1 MIEDFGTTQILALA
15 SAVAWASGLNLYAA
29 VLALGGMHHFGIVTL
44 PGDLA
49 LVARPEVMFAA
60 GALYLAQFVADKIPG
75 ADTLWDMLHTFIRIP
90 AGAFLA
96 AATMGDADAGMKLVA
111 ALAGGALSL
120 GTHAT
125 KASGRLFVNSHAPI
139 VGTGAVSLL
148 EDAAVIGGLY
158 FAATNPGWFM
168 AALAVTVVLMGFAL
182 WFLAKFVAFL
192 ARKISGLF
200 AKRAPV
206 NSGP

>member
-1 MIEDFGTTQILALA
+1 MEDLGTTQILALA

-29 VLALGGMHHFGIVTL
+29 VLALGGMHYFGIVTL

-49 LVARPEVMFAA
+49 LVARPEVMLVA
-60 GALYLAQFVADKIPG
+60 GGLYLVQFVADKIPG
-75 ADTLWDMLHTFIRIP
+75 ADTLWDTLHTFIRIP
-90 AGAFLA
+90 AGALLA
-96 AATMGDADAGMKLVA
+96 AATVGDADAGLRIAA

-125 KASGRLFVNSHAPI
+125 KASGRLFVNSHAPV

-158 FAATNPGWFM
+158 FAATNPAWFLV
-168 AALAVTVVLMGFAL
+168 ALAIVVVLMGFAL
-182 WFLAKFVAFL
+182 WFLAKFLVFL
-192 ARKISGLF
+192 ARKIGAWF
-200 AKRAPV
+200 GDRAPTH
-206 NSGP
+206 P

>member
-1 MIEDFGTTQILALA
+1 MEEFGTTQILALA

-29 VLALGGMHHFGIVTL
+29 VLALGGMHYFGIVML
-44 PGDLA
+44 PGELA
-49 LVARPEVMFAA
+49 VVARPEVMLVA
-60 GALYLAQFVADKIPG
+60 GGLYLAQFVADKIPG
-75 ADTLWDMLHTFIRIP
+75 ADTLWDTIHTFIRIP

-96 AATMGDADAGMKLVA
+96 AATMGDADAGLKLA
-111 ALAGGALSL
+111 AAIAGGALSL

-158 FAATNPGWFM
+158 FAATNPGWFLV
-168 AALAVTVVLMGFAL
+168 ALAILVVVMGFAL
-182 WFLAKFVAFL
+182 WALAKFLVFL
-192 ARKISGLF
+192 ARKIAALF
-200 AKRAPV
+200 ARRAPV
-206 NSGP
+206 S

>member
-1 MIEDFGTTQILALA
+1 MEDFGTTQILALA

-29 VLALGGMHHFGIVTL
+29 VLALGGMHYLGIVTL

-49 LVARPEVMFAA
+49 LVARPEVLLVA

-75 ADTLWDMLHTFIRIP
+75 ADTLWDTLHTFIRIP

-96 AATMGDADAGMKLVA
+96 AATVGDADAGMRIAA

-125 KASGRLFVNSHAPI
+125 KASGRLFVNAHAPV

-158 FAATNPGWFM
+158 FAATNPGWFLVG
-168 AALAVTVVLMGFAL
+168 LAVLIVLMGVAL
-182 WFLAKFVAFL
+182 WALTKFLVFL
-192 ARKISGLF
+192 VRKISGLF

-206 NSGP
+206 S

>member
-29 VLALGGMHHFGIVTL
+29 VLALGGMHHFGIVAL

-75 ADTLWDMLHTFIRIP
+75 ADTLWDTLHTFIRIP

-182 WFLAKFVAFL
+182 WFLAKFVVFL

-206 NSGP
+206 N

>member
-29 VLALGGMHHFGIVTL
+29 VLALGGMHHFGIVAL

-206 NSGP
+206 S

>member
-1 MIEDFGTTQILALA
+1 MEDFGTTQILALA

-29 VLALGGMHHFGIVTL
+29 VLALGGMHYLGIVTL

-49 LVARPEVMFAA
+49 LVARPEVMLVA

-75 ADTLWDMLHTFIRIP
+75 ADTLWDTIHTFIRIP
-90 AGAFLA
+90 VGAFLA
-96 AATMGDADAGMKLVA
+96 AATVGDADAGMRIAA

-125 KASGRLFVNSHAPI
+125 KASGRLFVNAHAPV

-158 FAATNPGWFM
+158 FAATNPGWFLVG
-168 AALAVTVVLMGFAL
+168 LAVMIVLMGLAL
-182 WFLAKFVAFL
+182 WALTKFLVFL
-192 ARKISGLF
+192 VRKLSALF

-206 NSGP
+206 GP